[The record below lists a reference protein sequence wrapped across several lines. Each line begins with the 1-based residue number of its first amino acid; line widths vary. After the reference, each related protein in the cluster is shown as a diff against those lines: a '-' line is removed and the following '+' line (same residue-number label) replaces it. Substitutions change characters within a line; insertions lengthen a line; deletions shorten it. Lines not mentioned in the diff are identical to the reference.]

1 MNAIP
6 ASPAIIYYP
15 SHVTQ
20 HAVIQY
26 AYVLFSDPRF
36 VHDLDHYPPLD
47 HRQHSALRLG
57 LFPDSD
63 HEQVQSLYQNDHIHD
78 DCPVDHQSVM
88 LLLPQTLKL
97 PYLFHVPS

>member
-20 HAVIQY
+20 HTVIQC
-26 AYVLFSDPRF
+26 AYVLFSDPWF
-36 VHDLDHYPPLD
+36 VHDLDHYLPLD

-57 LFPDSD
+57 LFLDSD
-63 HEQVQSLYQNDHIHD
+63 HEQVQSLYQYIHD

-88 LLLPQTLKL
+88 LLLQ
-97 PYLFHVPS
+97 